1 VQVLSHLFEAGPTS
15 RRELADLTG
24 LSRSGLTQLVG
35 RLEQLGLVDSVQS
48 TEDRRQVLSVLT
60 GGGRRRLREL
70 GDALDDYFVSSA
82 SLVKELV
89 ELLTD
94 QDIDGN
100 ERERGTPLE
109 IAGRMGAAGSLVSR
123 RLDAELIVGGVRP
136 RLALATLAHWG
147 DARPVQ
153 LAELLGVSSG
163 GLTYVVDQ
171 LESDGLVRRSYGG
184 VTHDRRAVVIR
195 LTEAGRAAAGL
206 MADALFE
213 HADELGRALA
223 ETLTS
228 GDERRRR

>member
-1 VQVLSHLFEAGPTS
+1 MGWCSPAPTIGHTGAVDVDDRARAVFLFAQYSVEITEVIDRAVGRGQSGNHEVQVLSHLFEAGPTS

-171 LESDGLVRRSYGG
+171 LESDGLFRGS
-184 VTHDRRAVVIR
+184 
-195 LTEAGRAAAGL
+195 
-206 MADALFE
+206 
-213 HADELGRALA
+213 
-223 ETLTS
+223 
-228 GDERRRR
+228 